1 MYVAHPPGR
10 QSSGT
15 TLILHELSFEHL
27 LPFRER
33 QAVPMHNLG
42 LVLIRGDNRIS
53 QAADSNGTG
62 KTSVPSILS
71 FAWFGVSLPTP
82 LAPSG
87 RRGDDMACRFTKAPG
102 IASIAMED
110 DQGPWRVIRQV
121 RPKKLTV
128 EGFDLA
134 GDEDDRTLQDMIEA
148 RLGFG
153 PRTFRNA
160 IVFGQGAF
168 ERFAQADQS
177 DQLRMLDEIHG
188 MDLRQALERA
198 KQWRDGLTSQVSMNE
213 AKAESDA
220 MALSRERDA
229 LAELER
235 AREMFMT
242 DQADRVKKIRAS
254 LTAALTGMKTVET
267 AEKTLRAN
275 QATLTALL
283 TVWQQIEKAVSH
295 RNVCIETEQE
305 QENNTRSLQE
315 KSAVLDTTLR
325 DLVEHDQCPT
335 CRTSLAGSAAKKR
348 VKASFLPD
356 LTRANQALTIA
367 MRSLTAAR
375 DARIKAV
382 EAEERLWAGHPDIDQ
397 TIRRL
402 TAETS
407 QLAQNAVQREVD
419 RCRNDLAR
427 INTELE
433 TEQARI
439 WSGQDALGRS
449 QQRITDLDVAVRTAQ
464 TTAAKLRRS
473 VRVADYWVDAFGDR
487 GIRSLLLDESAGVI
501 NDRLAYHLG
510 ILAGGEA
517 LTELA
522 ATRALKGGGTRER
535 ITITSKWAWGG
546 EGLGSGSGGQDRR
559 VDLALFAALQDLAE
573 MRSARPFPLKVFDE
587 PLDALD
593 SRGKEIGATWV
604 KQQARDRGTAFLIT
618 HSEELETLVEADTT
632 WTVVLDTGGARIE
645 RV

>member
-1 MYVAHPPGR
+1 M
-10 QSSGT
+10 
-15 TLILHELSFEHL
+15 ILHELSFEHL

-33 QAVPMHNLG
+33 QTVPMNNLG
-42 LVLIRGDNRIS
+42 LVLIRGENRVS
-53 QAADSNGTG
+53 QAADSNGAG
-62 KTSVPSILS
+62 KTSIPSILS

-102 IASIAMED
+102 IASIMMED
-110 DQGPWRVIRQV
+110 DQGPWRIIRQV
-121 RPKKLTV
+121 RPKKLMI

-188 MDLRQALERA
+188 VDLRQALERA
-198 KQWRDGLTSQVSMNE
+198 KQWRDGLSSQINVTDVTI
-213 AKAESDA
+213 ESDTI
-220 MALSRERDA
+220 ALARERDA

-235 AREMFMT
+235 ARKVFT
-242 DQADRVKKIRAS
+242 ADQADRVKKIRAS
-254 LTAALTGMKTVET
+254 LAAALTGMEIVES
-267 AEKTLRAN
+267 AEKTLRAA
-275 QATLTALL
+275 QKKLVDLQ
-283 TVWQQIEKAVSH
+283 TVWQQIEKAITY
-295 RNVCIETEQE
+295 RNTCVETEQE
-305 QENNTRSLQE
+305 QENDVRSLQE
-315 KSAVLDTTLR
+315 KSASLDAALR
-325 DLVEHDQCPT
+325 NLIDHDECPT
-335 CRTSLAGSAAKKR
+335 CRTNLASPTAKKKI
-348 VKASFLPD
+348 KALFLPD
-356 LTRANQALTIA
+356 LDGANKILAEAL
-367 MRSLTAAR
+367 RFLTAAR
-375 DARIKAV
+375 NVRIKAV
-382 EAEERLWAGHPDIDQ
+382 EAEERLWADHPDIDQ

-407 QLAQNAVQREVD
+407 QTAQNAVRREVD
-419 RCRNDLAR
+419 RCRNDLTR
-427 INTELE
+427 INQELE
-433 TEQARI
+433 TERTRV
-439 WSGQDALGRS
+439 WSGQDALDRS
-449 QQRITDLDVAVRTAQ
+449 RQRITDLDTAVRTAQ
-464 TTAAKLRRS
+464 AMITKLRRS
-473 VRVADYWVDAFGDR
+473 IRVADYWVDAFGDR

-517 LTELA
+517 LTEVA

-618 HSEELETLVEADTT
+618 HSEELEALVEADAV
-632 WTVVLDTGGARIE
+632 WTVILDTGGARIAQS
-645 RV
+645 

>member
-1 MYVAHPPGR
+1 M
-10 QSSGT
+10 
-15 TLILHELSFEHL
+15 ILHELSFEHL
-27 LPFRER
+27 LPFRNR
-33 QAVPMHNLG
+33 QTVPMHDLG
-42 LVLIRGDNRIS
+42 LVLIRGENRVS
-53 QAADSNGTG
+53 QAADSNGAG

-121 RPKKLTV
+121 RPKKLMV

-134 GDEDDRTLQDMIEA
+134 GDEDDRTVQDMIEA

-168 ERFAQADQS
+168 ERFAQADQA

-188 MDLRQALERA
+188 MDLRQALEKA
-198 KQWRDGLTSQVSMNE
+198 KQWRDELSSHISTAE
-213 AKAESDA
+213 AKIESDTA
-220 MALSRERDA
+220 ALIRERGV

-235 AREMFMT
+235 ARETFAI
-242 DQADRVKKIRAS
+242 DQTSRATKIRAA
-254 LTAALTGMKTVET
+254 LATALTGMEIAET
-267 AEKTLRAN
+267 AE
-275 QATLTALL
+275 TAMGVGQEQLARL
-283 TVWQQIEKAVSH
+283 QTVWQQIETAVAH
-295 RNVCIETEQE
+295 RNACVEAEEGHERTVR
-305 QENNTRSLQE
+305 NGQE
-315 KSAVLDTTLR
+315 KAAELALAFQALTKQ
-325 DLVEHDQCPT
+325 DQCPT
-335 CRTSLAGSAAKKR
+335 CRLSLKDPAVRKRIEAA
-348 VKASFLPD
+348 FLPD
-356 LTRANQALTIA
+356 LTAVKHTVAAAVKVLTSARRA
-367 MRSLTAAR
+367 RVR
-375 DARIKAV
+375 AV
-382 EAEERLWAGHPDIDQ
+382 EAEEGLWAAHPDIDQ

-407 QLAQNAVQREVD
+407 QTARDAVQREVI

-427 INTELE
+427 INEELKTER
-433 TEQARI
+433 ARV
-439 WSGQDALGRS
+439 WSGQDTLDRS
-449 QQRITDLDVAVRTAQ
+449 QQRIADLDLAVRTAQ
-464 TTAAKLRRS
+464 TTATKLRRS

-510 ILAGGEA
+510 VLAGGEA

-522 ATRALKGGGTRER
+522 ATRALKGGGTKER
-535 ITITSKWAWGG
+535 ITITSTWAWGG
-546 EGLGSGSGGQDRR
+546 AGLGSGSGGQDRR
-559 VDLALFAALQDLAE
+559 VDLALFAALQDLTE

-618 HSEELETLVEADTT
+618 HSEELETLVEADAV

-645 RV
+645 RS